1 MKEFCKKKQAVDLND
16 QNNLCKIVL
25 VGNPN
30 VGKSVI
36 FNNLTGCYVEVS
48 NYPGTTVDVSR
59 KSFKNIEIIDV
70 PGIYGIGDFN
80 DEEKVAKQVIF
91 EADYVINIASAISL
105 DRDLFLTQQL
115 IDYGFKVILVLNQID
130 EAQKRGIIIDLEV
143 LKNIL
148 GVEVYS
154 TVATKK
160 IGMDKINNCI
170 DSLELFKRGNSG
182 EYLSDFLTSKE
193 KETEKIKTLQ
203 TIEDDEKDR
212 DTVYKHR
219 RAKVNS
225 IINESTIFK
234 GAAFS
239 ISKSL
244 GILLLN
250 PFYGVIISAL
260 VLLTLYQIVGVWI
273 AGDLVDFIENQL
285 LLKYYIPFIQ
295 SLTDKFIG
303 TGFLREILVG
313 EFGLFTMT
321 VQYILGVLLPL
332 VSGFYFFMAILED
345 SGYLPRLAA
354 LSDRVLSKIGL
365 NGRAIIPIILGFGC
379 VTMATITT
387 RILGSERERTI
398 ANVILG
404 LAIPCSAQLGIIIGL
419 LALIGSVKA
428 SLIYLATILI
438 VLFSVAFVLN
448 KLLPGK
454 STDLLIDLPPMRL
467 PILKNIID
475 KTIFKTW
482 HFLSESTPL
491 FFLGS
496 FLITVLNLSG
506 SLVSIQK
513 FLAPITVKVM
523 NLPPETASIFI
534 MGLIRR
540 DFGAAGLAK
549 MAGIGGPAVL
559 THSQVLV
566 SIVALT
572 MFVPCIAS
580 VVVFYKERGFKE
592 ASAIWFGSWIVA
604 FLVGGILAKILTVVH
619 I

>member
-1 MKEFCKKKQAVDLND
+1 MKEFCKKKQTVDFND

-59 KSFKNIEIIDV
+59 KNFKNIEIIDV

-91 EADYVINIASAISL
+91 EADYVINVASAISL

-130 EAQKRGIIIDLEV
+130 EAQKRGIIIDLDL

-170 DSLELFKRGNSG
+170 DSLDLFKRGNSG
-182 EYLSDFLTSKE
+182 EYLSAFLTS
-193 KETEKIKTLQ
+193 EKIKTLQ
-203 TIEDDEKDR
+203 SIEDDEEDR
-212 DTVYKHR
+212 DTVYKQR

-225 IINESTIFK
+225 IINESIIFK

-250 PFYGVIISAL
+250 PLYGVIISAL

-295 SLTDKFIG
+295 SFIGKFIG

-454 STDLLIDLPPMRL
+454 STDLLIDLPPVRL

-549 MAGIGGPAVL
+549 MVGIGGHAVL

-592 ASAIWFGSWIVA
+592 ASAIWFGSWIAA

>member
-1 MKEFCKKKQAVDLND
+1 MKNCCDKKQKDTSAE

-30 VGKSVI
+30 VGKSVV
-36 FNNLTGCYVEVS
+36 FNNLTGSYVEVS

-59 KSFKNIEIIDV
+59 KCIKNAELIDA

-80 DEEKVAKQVIF
+80 DEEKVAKRVID
-91 EADYVINIASAISL
+91 EADYIINIASAISL

-115 IDYGFKVILVLNQID
+115 IDYGFKIIVVLNQID
-130 EAQKRGIIIDLEV
+130 EAQKKGIIIDIDL
-143 LKNIL
+143 LKNAL

-160 IGMDKINNCI
+160 IGMDKIDNCI
-170 DSLELFKRGNSG
+170 NSLELFKEGNKG
-182 EYLSDFLTSKE
+182 EYLSDYITDKTESF
-193 KETEKIKTLQ
+193 EKIKTLQ
-203 TIEDDEKDR
+203 KIEDNEEKR
-212 DTVYKHR
+212 ETIYKAR
-219 RAKVNS
+219 RTKVNN
-225 IINESTIFK
+225 IINEVSTFR

-239 ISKSL
+239 ISKAV

-250 PFYGVIISAL
+250 PIYGVIISA
-260 VLLTLYQIVGVWI
+260 VILLTLYQIVGVWI
-273 AGDLVDFIENQL
+273 AGDLVDFVENQI
-285 LLKYYIPFIQ
+285 LLKYYTPFIHNLINKLV
-295 SLTDKFIG
+295 SSG
-303 TGFLREILVG
+303 YLREILAG
-313 EFGLFTMT
+313 EFGLLTMT

-419 LALIGSVKA
+419 LALIGSLKA
-428 SLIYLATILI
+428 SLIYLATILT
-438 VLFSVAFVLN
+438 VLFTVAFVLN

-467 PILKNIID
+467 PVFKNIVD
-475 KTIFKTW
+475 KTVFKTW

-496 FLITVLNLSG
+496 FLITILNLSG
-506 SLVSIQK
+506 GLIVIQK
-513 FLAPITVKVM
+513 FLEPITVKIM

-549 MAGIGGPAVL
+549 MAGIGGPAIL

-592 ASAIWFGSWIVA
+592 ASAIWFGSWIAA
-604 FLVGGILAKILTVVH
+604 FAVGGILAKILTVVH

>member
-1 MKEFCKKKQAVDLND
+1 MKEFCKKKQSVDFND

-59 KSFKNIEIIDV
+59 KSFKNVEIIDV

-91 EADYVINIASAISL
+91 EADYVINVASAISL

-130 EAQKRGIIIDLEV
+130 EAQKRGIIIDLEM

-182 EYLSDFLTSKE
+182 EYLSDFLTS
-193 KETEKIKTLQ
+193 EKIKTLQ

-212 DTVYKHR
+212 DAVYKHR

-225 IINESTIFK
+225 IINESVIFK

-303 TGFLREILVG
+303 TGFLRETLVG

-467 PILKNIID
+467 PILKNILD

-592 ASAIWFGSWIVA
+592 ASAIWFGSWIAA